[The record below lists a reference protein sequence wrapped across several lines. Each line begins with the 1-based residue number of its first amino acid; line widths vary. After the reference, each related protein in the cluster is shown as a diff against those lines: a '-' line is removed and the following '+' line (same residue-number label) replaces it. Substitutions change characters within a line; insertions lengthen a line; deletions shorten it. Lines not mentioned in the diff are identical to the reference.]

1 MSDAVEGTPEVT
13 PAAPQTAGAL
23 LRQAREA
30 SGLHI
35 AALAVSLKVP
45 VRKLEALEADR
56 FDDLP
61 DAVFARALASSV
73 CRALKIEAAPV
84 LALLPSGART
94 RIVSQV
100 ESGINTPFRAP
111 GDGPAPSPLEQLSRP
126 AILAVIALLLAAL
139 VSLLLPAAQSPASAP
154 VATPAESQVPPP
166 VQNVA
171 AGAET
176 VSPSE
181 APTGAAAA
189 APAGGPSALPNA
201 PAATG
206 QPSVSL
212 PATASAS
219 PGVPASVAST
229 VASSVSAAP
238 AAALPRPGATP
249 SMPAATESAS
259 GIVVF
264 VATAETWV
272 EVVDAR
278 GEVALRRILRAGETV
293 GASGSLPLSVV
304 VGRADAARVQVR
316 GKAFDLNPLAR
327 DNVARFE
334 VK

>member
-1 MSDAVEGTPEVT
+1 MSDVVAGTSGVEPV
-13 PAAPQTAGAL
+13 APPTAGAL

-45 VRKLEALEADR
+45 VRKLEVLEADR
-56 FDDLP
+56 FEDLP

-73 CRALKIEAAPV
+73 CRALKIDATPV

-100 ESGINTPFRAP
+100 EAGINTPFRAP

-139 VSLLLPAAQSPASAP
+139 VILLLPAAQSPASAP
-154 VATPAESQVPPP
+154 VAMPAEAPVPPP

-181 APTGAAAA
+181 ASTGAAAVTSSGGPA
-189 APAGGPSALPNA
+189 VSPAGAVVTAPSPANPASALSAN
-201 PAATG
+201 
-206 QPSVSL
+206 PSVSTAVAAAAVSPM
-212 PATASAS
+212 PAMPSA
-219 PGVPASVAST
+219 VAPRP
-229 VASSVSAAP
+229 SAAP
-238 AAALPRPGATP
+238 GTPVAA
-249 SMPAATESAS
+249 ESAN

-264 VATAETWV
+264 AATAETWI

-316 GKAFDLNPLAR
+316 GKPFDLNPLAR

>member
-1 MSDAVEGTPEVT
+1 MSDVVAGTSGVEPV
-13 PAAPQTAGAL
+13 APPTAGAL

-56 FDDLP
+56 FEDLP

-73 CRALKIEAAPV
+73 CRALKIDAAPV

-139 VSLLLPAAQSPASAP
+139 VILLLPAAQSPASAP
-154 VATPAESQVPPP
+154 VAMPAEAPVPPP

-181 APTGAAAA
+181 ASTGAAAVTSSGGPGVS
-189 APAGGPSALPNA
+189 PAGAVVTAPSPANPPSASSAN
-201 PAATG
+201 
-206 QPSVSL
+206 PSVSTAVAAAAVSPR
-212 PATASAS
+212 PAVPSAVS
-219 PGVPASVAST
+219 PRP
-229 VASSVSAAP
+229 SAAP
-238 AAALPRPGATP
+238 GTPVAA
-249 SMPAATESAS
+249 ESAN

-264 VATAETWV
+264 AATAETWV